1 MILSKVV
8 SGADGMSAENNIASH
23 EIVYDREKNRIYI
36 TAVGDW
42 NIEQSDAFLRDYR
55 EALARTRPG
64 FTVLSDV
71 RAFKC
76 SAEDVQQNHAR
87 AIKMDA
93 EAGVKKVARV
103 VGTTPLAGFQI
114 KRISGA
120 VEGYESK
127 NFKTPEEA
135 EIYLDSDNA

>member
-1 MILSKVV
+1 
-8 SGADGMSAENNIASH
+8 MSAENTPASH
-23 EIVYDREKNRIYI
+23 KIEYDPEKNRVYI

-42 NIEQSDAFLRDYR
+42 DLEQSDAFLRDYKVVI
-55 EALARTRPG
+55 AQTRPG

-76 SAEDVQQNHAR
+76 SSEDVQQNHEK

-93 EAGVKKVARV
+93 DAGVRRVARV

-114 KRISGA
+114 KRISQT
-120 VEGYESK
+120 VENYESK
-127 NFKTPEEA
+127 NFATREEA
-135 EIYLDSDNA
+135 EGYLDRDDE

>member
-1 MILSKVV
+1 
-8 SGADGMSAENNIASH
+8 MSAGNKPASH

-42 NIEQSDAFLRDYR
+42 TIEQSDAFLRDYR
-55 EALARTRPG
+55 EALAKTRPG

-71 RAFKC
+71 RAFMC
-76 SAEDVQQNHAR
+76 SSSDVQRNHAE

-114 KRISGA
+114 KRISRA
-120 VEGYESK
+120 REAYESE
-127 NFKTPEEA
+127 NFVTVDEA
-135 EIYLDSDNA
+135 ESYLDGDEG

>member
-1 MILSKVV
+1 MILSEVV
-8 SGADGMSAENNIASH
+8 LGADGMSAENKIASH

-36 TAVGDW
+36 TAEGDW
-42 NIEQSDAFLRDYR
+42 DIEQSDAFLRDYK
-55 EALARTRPG
+55 EAVAGTRPG

-76 SAEDVQQNHAR
+76 SAEDVQQNHAE

-114 KRISGA
+114 KRISRA
-120 VEGYESK
+120 VENYESK
-127 NFKTPEEA
+127 NFATLDEA
-135 EIYLDSDNA
+135 ESYLDSDDE